1 MKERIEILEKKVQV
15 IQEVLEETLKMLDSI
30 NFVRQ
35 PMPITTK
42 ESLRSEALNVL
53 RKTYENDKLVTK
65 VHECMRKAASCG
77 EFSVEID
84 LESGGNY
91 DGIMDYLNNVLDLE
105 AYIMASREREIMV
118 IEWD

>member
-1 MKERIEILEKKVQV
+1 MEERIEILEKKVQV

-35 PMPITTK
+35 PNITR
-42 ESLRSEALNVL
+42 ESLRSEALSVL

-65 VHECMRKAASCG
+65 VHEYMRKAASCG

-84 LESGGNY
+84 LESGRNY
-91 DGIMDYLNNVLDLE
+91 CGIMDYLNNVLDLE
-105 AYIMASREREIMV
+105 AYISFSPLKNILN

>member
-1 MKERIEILEKKVQV
+1 MEERIEILEKKVQV
-15 IQEVLEETLKMLDSI
+15 LQEVLEETLKMLDSM

-35 PMPITTK
+35 PSITR
-42 ESLRSEALNVL
+42 ESLRNESLNVL

-65 VHECMRKAASCG
+65 VHECMRKAASSG

-91 DGIMDYLNNVLDLE
+91 DGIMNYLNNVLDLE
-105 AYIMASREREIMV
+105 AYIIASREREIMV

>member
-1 MKERIEILEKKVQV
+1 MEERIEILEKKVQV

-35 PMPITTK
+35 PSITR
-42 ESLRSEALNVL
+42 ESLRSEALSVL
-53 RKTYENDKLVTK
+53 RKTYENDKLVKK

-105 AYIMASREREIMV
+105 AYIMASREKETMV
-118 IEWD
+118 IEWN